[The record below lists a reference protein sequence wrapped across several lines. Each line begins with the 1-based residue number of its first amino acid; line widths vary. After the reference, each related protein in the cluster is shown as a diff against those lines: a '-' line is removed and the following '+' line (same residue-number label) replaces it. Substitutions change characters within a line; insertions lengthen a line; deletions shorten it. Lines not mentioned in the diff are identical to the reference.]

1 MTPEE
6 RRETLDFWEGIIYDP
21 DGKLDE
27 QQVLLELYDYQHL
40 IEHASKVYWSI
51 TDGALS
57 KPTYHAKT
65 VLAVHEDCIDKL
77 IKESVIEALKRVEAG
92 EDVQEVLDEYI

>member
-6 RRETLDFWEGIIYDP
+6 RQETLDWWEGIIYDP

-27 QQVLLELYDYQHL
+27 AQVLLELYDYQHL
-40 IEHASKVYWSI
+40 IEHASSVYWSI
-51 TDGALS
+51 TNGLLS

-65 VLAVHEDCIDKL
+65 VLAVHEEYLEEIL
-77 IKESVIEALKRVEAG
+77 KEAVVEALKRVEAG
-92 EDVQEVLDEYI
+92 EDVQEVLDEYL